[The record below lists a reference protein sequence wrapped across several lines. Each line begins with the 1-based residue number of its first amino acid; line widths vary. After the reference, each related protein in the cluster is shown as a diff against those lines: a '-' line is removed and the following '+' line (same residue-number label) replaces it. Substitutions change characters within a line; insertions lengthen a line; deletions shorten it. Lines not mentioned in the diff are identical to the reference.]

1 MRAFIFLMTNII
13 GLSGLWAQ
21 STVVHTTNRKEMIRE
36 IGEMKGQQKHGLWV
50 TIKREGNYKRVHYYE
65 QGKKIKRNHNII
77 TNYYDGKTPESIG
90 EWVYSK
96 KQGLWVFFNEEGVI
110 TKAAMYVNDKEEG
123 AWFTYEDGQLAK
135 SGFLKN
141 GQKDGEWL
149 GYHYGGEIHK
159 KQTYK
164 DGIQMGKEEYFH
176 PNGKLRSLV
185 HIVNG
190 NKSGDF
196 KEYYANGAL
205 ELEGQYDAEGKRT
218 GVWKE
223 YYESGKLRE
232 VYGFQSDKWHGE
244 YVRYYENGKLEI
256 KGTYNLDQPVDTFKR
271 YDENGNESDY

>member
-13 GLSGLWAQ
+13 GLSGLLAQ

-50 TIKREGNYKRVHYYE
+50 TIKREGNYKRAHYYE
-65 QGKKIKRNHNII
+65 QGKKIKRDHNII

-110 TKAAMYVNDKEEG
+110 TKAAMYVNDNEEG

-164 DGIQMGKEEYFH
+164 DGIQIGKEEYFH

-185 HIVNG
+185 KIVNG
-190 NKSGDF
+190 KKSGDF
-196 KEYYANGAL
+196 KEYYANGDL

-244 YVRYYENGKLEI
+244 YVKYYENGKLEI